1 MTPYKILDLLL
12 IYPNIS
18 TLYIFI
24 NKLSFFIPKYVFLL
38 IGKRLEILSYEPKDK
53 VDLFFSSLFV
63 GEFTNKFQINLK
75 NRESKKKYLDKIV
88 KIKEHIQR
96 GDIYEMNY
104 CTEFFAEKDSLD
116 CESLF
121 LNLNTIAKT
130 PFSAFL
136 KINEHTIIS
145 ASPERFIKKKGNN
158 LISQPIK
165 GTINRGRGFDE
176 DQAFA
181 KKLKNSKKDISE
193 NIMITDL
200 VRNDLSITAL
210 KNSVKVDELCE
221 VYTFKKVH
229 QMISTISSKVDN
241 KLCFIELL
249 KSVFPMGSMTGA
261 PKLKAMELIEEYE
274 EFKRGIFS
282 GSLGYIMPNGD
293 FDFNVIIRTILYNS
307 YTKNLSVGVGGA
319 ITINSNPEKEYEECL
334 VKLKPVLE
342 LLD

>member
-1 MTPYKILDLLL
+1 MTLLSYFCNMRFRYIYNIESVDKLVLKLLTLSKNIEYISILISNPKSLSSVPKEYINYDLIAGIDKIDDLKCNLNVFDKL
-12 IYPNIS
+12 KKFYNQKDWMFGYLSYDLKNDIERLQSNNNDIIKS
-18 TLYIFI
+18 

-158 LISQPIK
+158 LI
-165 GTINRGRGFDE
+165 GFYE
-176 DQAFA
+176 QEYHPES
-181 KKLKNSKKDISE
+181 NE
-193 NIMITDL
+193 
-200 VRNDLSITAL
+200 
-210 KNSVKVDELCE
+210 
-221 VYTFKKVH
+221 
-229 QMISTISSKVDN
+229 
-241 KLCFIELL
+241 IELINMGILREFRGL
-249 KSVFPMGSMTGA
+249 KLGSTLLNHAIASASRKNPNRMWVHTCSLDHKYALQNYRSKGFEIF
-261 PKLKAMELIEEYE
+261 KEEE
-274 EFKRGIFS
+274 I
-282 GSLGYIMPNGD
+282 D
-293 FDFNVIIRTILYNS
+293 FV
-307 YTKNLSVGVGGA
+307 A
-319 ITINSNPEKEYEECL
+319 
-334 VKLKPVLE
+334 
-342 LLD
+342 